1 MNELTGRSCPSFDAT
16 PRVDLWCA
24 CPADIDDPRL
34 LHAYRAL
41 LSEAERER
49 QDRFLFARDR
59 HRDLVTRA
67 LVRIVLSRYA
77 DLAPEAWRFVPNRYG
92 RPGIANP
99 AAGLR
104 DLSFNITHGGARVI
118 VAVARGIQ
126 VGVDTESIAARPAPL
141 AIAERYFSRD
151 EAEALEALP
160 AALRQQRFY
169 ETWTLKEAYVKAR
182 SMGMWLPFEQVA
194 FHFEGERHV
203 RLALGA
209 SLGDSASRWQ
219 LSQLWP
225 DDEHVVSVCAG
236 CGADTMP
243 SLHATAIVPWVSE
256 APLGFRLARS
266 STAAAMPAQ
275 AQAGRTSVRS
285 K

>member
-1 MNELTGRSCPSFDAT
+1 MNELPGRSCPSFDAT

-104 DLSFNITHGGARVI
+104 DLSFNISHGGARVI
-118 VAVARGIQ
+118 VAVARAASRSA
-126 VGVDTESIAARPAPL
+126 SIPRALPRARPRWRSPSAT
-141 AIAERYFSRD
+141 SR
-151 EAEALEALP
+151 AT
-160 AALRQQRFY
+160 RRRRSRRF
-169 ETWTLKEAYVKAR
+169 R
-182 SMGMWLPFEQVA
+182 PRCGN
-194 FHFEGERHV
+194 
-203 RLALGA
+203 
-209 SLGDSASRWQ
+209 SASTR
-219 LSQLWP
+219 L
-225 DDEHVVSVCAG
+225 G
-236 CGADTMP
+236 P
-243 SLHATAIVPWVSE
+243 SRKP
-256 APLGFRLARS
+256 
-266 STAAAMPAQ
+266 M
-275 AQAGRTSVRS
+275 
-285 K
+285 